1 MNKIYYLYEEH
12 WGGWVKLK
20 YLPEE
25 SGLGDEFEVMETKT
39 KFIKAG
45 QRLDMY
51 YGSMTKLIEK
61 EQLLT
66 EEKWKITNE

>member
-1 MNKIYYLYEEH
+1 MNKIYYLYEES
-12 WGGWVKLK
+12 WGGWIKLK

-25 SGLGDEFEVMETKT
+25 SGLGDEFEVMETKSN
-39 KFIKAG
+39 IIRVG

-51 YGSMTKLIEK
+51 YGSMTKLMET

-66 EEKWKITNE
+66 EEQWKTKQ